1 MKNEKIKPPLTIK
14 SDRPD
19 KLEFSTKK
27 ISTFQSMITD
37 TILAVQRYK
46 TTDVIGASELNIC
59 IQGLESLYAE
69 LNILKSMIE
78 INETHLDFDEILT
91 RLQKINNELSMI
103 FRNFGTDKI
112 EDLVAVAFASDFIK
126 KNITK
131 ENKDKYELIRKYVHP
146 ISYKAMAWKDDGKK
160 KVLAK
165 NRIVEDFM
173 IVESAENF
181 ECFDLARTSRNFN
194 TKVYGIKVAIK
205 NQDERKTLI
214 VSGLVDDIIVNCSDH
229 AYIKKK
235 IASLHSEK
243 PNDPDFLTSDFDR
256 FVNTLT
262 IKELLIYGNEEL
274 YQRFVG
280 YLTQIRLIKQK
291 PISQNVK
298 EFIGCELYGQR
309 RTLIQLLMKN
319 NDPEFQYLAYL
330 LYDLLTNDGNGSG
343 PDTIEQTILFDSLPW
358 NIKKFFRDAMKS
370 TLKYTKDLSNFDSS
384 KIPIEH
390 QICLLKATDNV
401 KEKAMVK
408 LKEVKAKSEDSGSK
422 ARQYLDGLL
431 KIPFGIYR
439 NEPMLAI
446 MKNIKAEFNNIALL
460 IEKKNPGLLSSKKEY
475 SCLEIYQH
483 INSIKDDYIP
493 KLHKKQIK
501 RLKDLFC
508 KGKRDT
514 IVANV
519 CYINGII
526 KKHDLKHAKLC
537 HSGKKNSYMR
547 DNMKQFLQKMKDNK
561 IIFSELQ
568 KRFSAEFQI
577 GMEKKLNTHI
587 TTINTKWGNINN
599 NMDRINTTLND
610 AVHGHTA
617 AKRQLKRIIGQWING
632 KQTGYCF
639 GFEGPPGTGKTTL
652 AKKGLAQCLLDE
664 TDGSIRPF
672 AFIPIGGSCNGSTLS
687 GHNYTY
693 VGSTWGRI
701 EDILMDKKCM
711 NPIIFIDELDK
722 VSKSEHGKEII
733 GILTHLVDSTQN
745 DSFQDKY
752 FNGVDL
758 DLSKALFIFSYNDP
772 NAIDRIL
779 LDRIHRIK
787 FDHLSIEDKLVI
799 ANNHLLPEIYKNVG
813 LTNIVKLS
821 DEILI
826 YIIDHYTY
834 EPGVRKL
841 KEILF
846 EIVSE
851 INLSI
856 LQNAEK
862 YSTIP
867 IELTK
872 DDIKH
877 HYLKERTEVRHATIH
892 ETPQI
897 GVINGLWA
905 NALGKG
911 GIIPIECYQF
921 PAQNFMDLRLT
932 GLQGDVMKESMNVAK
947 TLAWKLTTKS
957 KKKSFITESNKTKMH
972 GIHIHCPEGATPKDG
987 PSAGTAI
994 TTAIFSLLNGKMIKN
1009 NIAIT
1014 GEINLQGK
1022 VTAIGGLKLKILGG
1036 IKAGVLE
1043 FIFPKDNE
1051 KDFKEFMEK
1060 YGEKDT
1066 VKNII
1071 FHQVTNIQE
1080 VLTLVFV

>member
-1 MKNEKIKPPLTIK
+1 MKNEKIKLPTTQK
-14 SDRPD
+14 KNRFD
-19 KLEFSTKK
+19 KLAFSTNK
-27 ISTFQSMITD
+27 IHNFQSMITN

-46 TTDVIGASELNIC
+46 TNDIVGASELNIC
-59 IQGLESLYAE
+59 IQGLEGLYAE
-69 LNILKSMIE
+69 LNILKSMIT
-78 INETHLDFDEILT
+78 NEKHLDFDEILT
-91 RLQKINNELSMI
+91 RLQKINNELSSI
-103 FRNFGTDKI
+103 FRNFGTQNI
-112 EDLVAVAFASDFIK
+112 EDLIVVAFASDFIK
-126 KNITK
+126 KNITA
-131 ENKDKYELIRKYVHP
+131 ENKDKYELIQKYVHP
-146 ISYKAMAWKDDGKK
+146 ISYKAMTWKDDGNKK
-160 KVLAK
+160 ILAK

-181 ECFDLARTSRNFN
+181 ECFDLARTSNKFN

-214 VSGLVDDIIVNCSDH
+214 VSGLVDDIIVNCSNH
-229 AYIKKK
+229 VFIKNK
-235 IASLHSEK
+235 IASLYAEK
-243 PNDPDFLTSDFDR
+243 PGDPDFLTSDFDR
-256 FVNTLT
+256 FVDTLT

-274 YQRFVG
+274 YQRFIG
-280 YLTQIRLIKQK
+280 YLTQVSLIKQK

-319 NDPEFQYLAYL
+319 SDPEFQYLAYL
-330 LYDLLTNDGNGSG
+330 LYDLLTNDGNGNG

-358 NIKKFFRDAMKS
+358 NIKKFFRDAMKT

-384 KIPIEH
+384 KIPIEQ
-390 QICLLKATDNV
+390 QICLLKASDNV

-439 NEPMLAI
+439 NEPMLSI
-446 MKNIKAEFNNIALL
+446 MKNIKSDFNNIAALV
-460 IEKKNPGLLSSKKEY
+460 EKKTHILSSKKEY
-475 SCLEIYQH
+475 SCLEIHHH
-483 INSIKDDYIP
+483 IKHIKDKYIP
-493 KLHKKQIK
+493 KLQNKQLK

-526 KKHDLKHAKLC
+526 KKHDLKYAKLC
-537 HSGKKNSYMR
+537 HSGKKNNYMR
-547 DNMKQFLQKMKDNK
+547 EHMKQFLQQTNNNK
-561 IIFSELQ
+561 LIFTEMQ
-568 KRFSAEFQI
+568 KRFATEFQI
-577 GMEKKLNTHI
+577 GIAKKINTHI
-587 TTINTKWGNINN
+587 TDINTKWGNINN
-599 NMDRINTTLND
+599 NMDRIDNTLNN
-610 AVHGHTA
+610 AIHGHTT

-639 GFEGPPGTGKTTL
+639 GFEGPPGVGKTSL

-664 TDGSIRPF
+664 TDGTNRPF

-701 EDILMDKKCM
+701 VDILIEKKCM

-745 DSFQDKY
+745 ESFQDKY

-772 NAIDRIL
+772 SAIDRIL

-787 FDHLSIEDKLVI
+787 FDHLSLEDKLVI
-799 ANNHLLPEIYKNVG
+799 ANNYLLPEIYKNVG
-813 LTNIVKLS
+813 LTNIIKLS

-826 YIIDHYTY
+826 YIIEHYTY

-846 EIVSE
+846 EIISE

-856 LQNAEK
+856 LQNTDK
-862 YSTIP
+862 YTTIP

-872 DDIKH
+872 EDIKL

-892 ETPQI
+892 NTPQI

-947 TLAWKLTTKS
+947 TLAWKLTKKA
-957 KKKSFITESNKTKMH
+957 KKKRFLKESAETKMQ

-994 TTAIFSLLNGKMIKN
+994 TTALYSLLNDKTIKN
-1009 NIAIT
+1009 DLAIT

-1036 IKAGVLE
+1036 IKAGVRE

-1051 KDFKEFMEK
+1051 KDFNKFMEK
-1060 YGEKDT
+1060 YGEKDV
-1066 VKNII
+1066 VKNIV
-1071 FHQVTNIQE
+1071 FHQVTDIKE
-1080 VLTLVFV
+1080 VLDLVFV